1 METEKAMELCGLCEA
16 KLAEGYSL
24 KRIAGG
30 INNKITCAN
39 CGRRRYGGTF
49 SVKKKTKGTLAEA

>member
-1 METEKAMELCGLCEA
+1 MEKTMELCGACEA
-16 KLAEGYSL
+16 KLEEAYSL

-49 SVKKKTKGTLAEA
+49 SVKKKAKGALAKA